1 MFSKLTPSRMAGFHN
16 LWSPGF
22 MWVNPSGYLAAP
34 KIIILHILKIIYTGE
49 TCWYYCLPVW
59 STRRAAKSGLRKFWL
74 RYPSKFGKMNPEIL
88 DLNFS
93 WLYFYHGSVAS
104 LGAAYNHP
112 YQPAKQELMSSTA
125 QFNIHPATPYYRVS
139 QKNALSE
146 WCWSHSALAQ
156 SQVSSTPC
164 VWKLIFGRFVLRLCL
179 FKPSQVIFMI
189 KFSPTALSFG
199 YDFVL
204 LVHFF
209 GTPCIFSASLV
220 QNKVSNATVAMN
232 NTVQYNICEQSRN
245 PASKNL

>member
-1 MFSKLTPSRMAGFHN
+1 MPEARLEAIALSSSAGSERT
-16 LWSPGF
+16 LVGTT
-22 MWVNPSGYLAAP
+22 AA
-34 KIIILHILKIIYTGE
+34 
-49 TCWYYCLPVW
+49 
-59 STRRAAKSGLRKFWL
+59 
-74 RYPSKFGKMNPEIL
+74 
-88 DLNFS
+88 
-93 WLYFYHGSVAS
+93 
-104 LGAAYNHP
+104 
-112 YQPAKQELMSSTA
+112 
-125 QFNIHPATPYYRVS
+125 FNCKKKYRVS

-146 WCWSHSALAQ
+146 CCWSHSALAQ